1 MNSYKI
7 LITAYNRNKIGIARG
22 RGITMQEYVVN
33 RPDEE
38 AMERALLE
46 NPGNAAGA
54 ILRLAWQA
62 GLLRD
67 EIQHLTWEQV
77 DFLDRC
83 LVLPDRKV
91 PISQA
96 LADWLQA
103 LRDGRDRNQEAVV
116 LSDRDRKP
124 LTPQSISRLARLA
137 LDRQGQR
144 EIRLIDLRHDFVLR
158 QLEEHDWQYVSRI
171 TGVEAAGLNV
181 HFAGHLEE
189 KKISTR
195 VHREKTA
202 RIDEFALWRLLR
214 TEGTSPAGVALW
226 LTWQAGLRLEEI
238 VALTWE
244 QVQGD
249 RLCLPRGV
257 IPLAGGVK
265 QVLEELA
272 AREGRTGPVL
282 TAPRS
287 GLPYDR
293 TRLSKLARAAL
304 IRAGLDNLTLRDLR
318 VDCALRSG
326 GAGQILS
333 QVRRQGWTTRN
344 EVRALLNVSQA
355 TAYNRLKQ
363 LVNRGQLTQ
372 VGARYYLPGAVVP
385 PDGQEAALVD
395 YLSREGFAYRQ
406 DVARLLGI
414 DASQC
419 RPLLR
424 RMLDRG
430 TLVQD
435 RQRYILNKEAGSPEE
450 SRAAAAPAEDSGR
463 EV

>member
-1 MNSYKI
+1 M
-7 LITAYNRNKIGIARG
+7 R
-22 RGITMQEYVVN
+22 EYVVN
-33 RPDEE
+33 RPDEK
-38 AMERALLE
+38 AMEQALLE

-54 ILRLAWQA
+54 VLRLAWQA

-67 EIQHLTWEQV
+67 EIQRLTWEQV

-91 PISQA
+91 PIGQE
-96 LADWLQA
+96 LADWLQV
-103 LRDGRDRNQEAVV
+103 LRDGRDQSQETVV
-116 LSDRDRKP
+116 LSDRDKRP

-137 LDRQGQR
+137 LNKQGQTDV
-144 EIRLIDLRHDFVLR
+144 RLIDLRHDFVLR

-195 VHREKTA
+195 IHREESA
-202 RIDEFALWRLLR
+202 RIDEFALWKLLR
-214 TEGTSPAGVALW
+214 TEGTSPAGIALW

-244 QVQGD
+244 QIQGD
-249 RLCLPRGV
+249 CLRLPRREVLLTSGTQ
-257 IPLAGGVK
+257 

-272 AREGRTGPVL
+272 AREGRKGPVL

-304 IRAGLDNLTLRDLR
+304 IRAGLDDLTLRDLR
-318 VDCALRSG
+318 VDYALRSG

-344 EVRALLNVSQA
+344 EVRSLLNVSQA
-355 TAYNRLKQ
+355 VAYHRLKQ

-372 VGARYYLPGAVVP
+372 VGARYYLPGTVVP
-385 PDGQEAALVD
+385 PNSQEAALVK
-395 YLSREGFAYRQ
+395 YLEREGFAYRQ

-414 DASQC
+414 DAGQC

-424 RMLDRG
+424 RMLARG
-430 TLVQD
+430 TLIQD
-435 RQRYILNKEAGSPEE
+435 RQRYILN
-450 SRAAAAPAEDSGR
+450 SRKDMAAASLLEAKTH

>member
-1 MNSYKI
+1 M
-7 LITAYNRNKIGIARG
+7 R
-22 RGITMQEYVVN
+22 EYVVN
-33 RPDEE
+33 RPDEK
-38 AMERALLE
+38 AMEQALLE

-54 ILRLAWQA
+54 VLRLAWQA

-67 EIQHLTWEQV
+67 EIQRLTWEQV

-91 PISQA
+91 PIGQE
-96 LADWLQA
+96 LADWLQV
-103 LRDGRDRNQEAVV
+103 LRDGRDQSQETVV
-116 LSDRDRKP
+116 LSDRDQRP

-137 LDRQGQR
+137 LNKQGQTDV
-144 EIRLIDLRHDFVLR
+144 RLIDLRHDFVLR

-195 VHREKTA
+195 IHREESA
-202 RIDEFALWRLLR
+202 RIDEFALWKLLR
-214 TEGTSPAGVALW
+214 TEGTSPAGIALW

-244 QVQGD
+244 QIQGD
-249 RLCLPRGV
+249 CLRLPRREVLLTSGTQ
-257 IPLAGGVK
+257 

-272 AREGRTGPVL
+272 AREGRRGPVL

-304 IRAGLDNLTLRDLR
+304 IRAGLDDLTLRDLR
-318 VDCALRSG
+318 VDYALRSG

-344 EVRALLNVSQA
+344 EVRSLLNVSQA
-355 TAYNRLKQ
+355 VAYHRLKQ

-372 VGARYYLPGAVVP
+372 VGARYYLPGTVVP
-385 PDGQEAALVD
+385 PNSQEAALVK
-395 YLSREGFAYRQ
+395 YLERESFAYRQ

-414 DASQC
+414 DAGQC

-424 RMLDRG
+424 RMLARG
-430 TLVQD
+430 TLIQD
-435 RQRYILNKEAGSPEE
+435 RQRYILN
-450 SRAAAAPAEDSGR
+450 SRKDMAAASLLEAKTH